1 VVILQ
6 KFKALRK
13 EHVLKDQ
20 LAKVETALLTIVTG
34 LPVSSQWI
42 QWQRHDDQ
50 TSNRAPST
58 SHNHHRR
65 RHHRRRHL

>member
-34 LPVSSQWI
+34 LPVSSQ
-42 QWQRHDDQ
+42 
-50 TSNRAPST
+50 
-58 SHNHHRR
+58 
-65 RHHRRRHL
+65 